1 MSYKFTDGSVFISVH
16 YALDELKKQKELG
29 NSQVSI
35 EEMIIL
41 LEHLSKL
48 TRKETFW
55 LTFGMQHEKSK
66 QASEA
71 GACKKS
77 PYEKAG
83 TIAAVNELLKEKK
96 ELLNQRG
103 GKAALNRMIL
113 DLITHGDIPAPNNP
127 TQKTVD
133 LWIDK
138 FKNTQSAS

>member
-1 MSYKFTDGSVFISVH
+1 MSYKFTDGSVFNSVH
-16 YALDELKKQKELG
+16 FALDKLKKQKEIG
-29 NSQVSI
+29 SSQVDI

-66 QASEA
+66 QARES
-71 GACKKS
+71 GLCKKS

-83 TIAAVNELLKEKK
+83 TIDAVNELLKEKK
-96 ELLNQRG
+96 ELLNQYG

-113 DLITHGDIPAPNNP
+113 DLIAHGDIPAPSIP
-127 TQKTVD
+127 VKETVD
-133 LWIDK
+133 SWIDN
-138 FKNTQSAS
+138 FKNTQIS